1 MSSLMAVV
9 SVSASVSV
17 LPVSLGS
24 SVTAGDTTLRA
35 VLAIALAVLALVA
48 IDRMKPAAPRRPIP
62 VRIDERAAPLWR
74 EPGKNERLRAAGN
87 LGVGSLVAG
96 AVLACALGFLLAI
109 TLEVIG
115 GLLRQ

>member
-1 MSSLMAVV
+1 MWSLMAVV
-9 SVSASVSV
+9 SVSVSVSV
-17 LPVSLGS
+17 LPASLGS
-24 SVTAGDTTLRA
+24 SMTAGDTTLRA
-35 VLAIALAVLALVA
+35 VLAVALAVLALVA
-48 IDRMKPAAPRRPIP
+48 IDRMKPTAPRRPIP
-62 VRIDERAAPLWR
+62 VRVDDRAAPLWR